1 MTRAGRIAAGR
12 ALAALASWVA
22 LAASAPPVPAAA
34 AADWGVEQ
42 LMQGLAGVKSS
53 KARFVER
60 KHMAILDAPLESSG
74 TLVYV
79 APARLEKHTLAPHA
93 ESLVL
98 DGENISITAGEPGQ
112 RRRLN
117 LQDYPLVRAFV
128 ESIRSTLA
136 GDLQTLARYYQV
148 DLDGNER
155 KWRLTLT
162 PSEPE
167 MRQVVK
173 EIRISG
179 ESRSIRTIETIETN
193 GDRSVMTISGA
204 DL

>member
-1 MTRAGRIAAGR
+1 MAIMNRPAAGW
-12 ALAALASWVA
+12 APAALLLAVA
-22 LAASAPPVPAAA
+22 LAASPPVPAAA

-42 LMQGLAGVKSS
+42 LMQALAAVKSS

-60 KHMAILDAPLESSG
+60 KHMAILNAPLESSG

-79 APARLEKHTLAPHA
+79 APARLEKHTLAPRA

-98 DGENISITAGEPGQ
+98 DGEDITITSAETGQ
-112 RRRLN
+112 RRTLN
-117 LQDYPLVRAFV
+117 LQDYPLIRAFV

-136 GDLQTLARYYQV
+136 GDLSTLTRFYEVELA
-148 DLDGNER
+148 GSER
-155 KWRLTLT
+155 AWRLTLK

-167 MRQVVK
+167 MQEVVR

-179 ESRSIRTIETIETN
+179 ESRTISAVETIETN
-193 GDRSVMTISGA
+193 GDRSVMTITGKGR
-204 DL
+204 

>member
-1 MTRAGRIAAGR
+1 MAIAGWPAASRATVAV
-12 ALAALASWVA
+12 LLSVA
-22 LAASAPPVPAAA
+22 LAACAPPVLAAA

-42 LMQGLAGVKSS
+42 LMQALAAVKSS

-60 KHMAILDAPLESSG
+60 KHMAILNAPLESSG

-79 APARLEKHTLAPHA
+79 APARLEKHTLAPRP

-98 DGENISITAGEPGQ
+98 DGEEITITGDEPNQ
-112 RRRLN
+112 HRRLN
-117 LQDYPLVRAFV
+117 LQDHPVIRAFV

-136 GDLQTLARYYQV
+136 GDLPTLTRFYEV
-148 DLDGNER
+148 ELVGSER
-155 KWRLTLT
+155 KWRLTLK

-167 MRQVVK
+167 MQEVVR

-179 ESRSIRTIETIETN
+179 ESGSISAIETVETN
-193 GDRSVMTISGA
+193 GDRSVMTITGS
-204 DL
+204 DP

>member
-1 MTRAGRIAAGR
+1 MAIAGWPAASRATV
-12 ALAALASWVA
+12 ALLLSVA
-22 LAASAPPVPAAA
+22 LAACAPPVLAAA

-42 LMQGLAGVKSS
+42 LMQALAAVKSS

-60 KHMAILDAPLESSG
+60 KHMAILNAPLESSG

-79 APARLEKHTLAPHA
+79 APARLEKHTLAPRP

-98 DGENISITAGEPGQ
+98 DGEEITITGDEPNQ
-112 RRRLN
+112 HRRLN
-117 LQDYPLVRAFV
+117 LQDHPVIRAFV

-136 GDLQTLARYYQV
+136 GDLPTLTRFYEV
-148 DLDGNER
+148 ELVGSER
-155 KWRLTLT
+155 KWRLTLK

-167 MRQVVK
+167 MQEVVR

-179 ESRSIRTIETIETN
+179 ESGSISAIETVETN
-193 GDRSVMTISGA
+193 GDRSVMTITGS
-204 DL
+204 DP

>member
-1 MTRAGRIAAGR
+1 MTRAGRAAAGW
-12 ALAALASWVA
+12 APAALAFWVA
-22 LAASAPPVPAAA
+22 LAACALPVPAAA
-34 AADWGVEQ
+34 ATDWGVEQ
-42 LMQGLAGVKSS
+42 LMHALAGVKSS

-60 KHMAILDAPLESSG
+60 KHMAILDTPLESTG
-74 TLVYV
+74 TLVYI

-98 DGENISITAGEPGQ
+98 DGENISITGGEPGQ

-128 ESIRSTLA
+128 EGIRSTLA
-136 GDLQTLARYYQV
+136 GDLPTLTRYYQA

-155 KWRLTLT
+155 KWRLTLR

-193 GDRSVMTISGA
+193 GDRAVMTITST
-204 DL
+204 DP

>member
-1 MTRAGRIAAGR
+1 MAIVNRPAASRAPAVLL
-12 ALAALASWVA
+12 LAVA
-22 LAASAPPVPAAA
+22 LGASPPVLAAA

-42 LMQGLAGVKSS
+42 LMQALAAVKSS

-60 KHMAILDAPLESSG
+60 KHMAILNAPLESSG

-79 APARLEKHTLAPHA
+79 APARLEKHTLAPRA

-98 DGENISITAGEPGQ
+98 DGEDMTITSAEPS
-112 RRRLN
+112 RRRMLN
-117 LQDYPLVRAFV
+117 LQDYPLIRAFV

-136 GDLQTLARYYQV
+136 GDLPTLTRFYQV
-148 DLDGNER
+148 ELVGSER
-155 KWRLTLT
+155 KWRLTLK

-167 MRQVVK
+167 MQEVVR

-179 ESRSIRTIETIETN
+179 ESNSIRAIETIETN
-193 GDRSVMTISGA
+193 GDRSVMTITGNGP
-204 DL
+204 